1 MPRFRLPASLLAL
14 FFLIAAAE
22 PAGAQT
28 SPAPPTQAA
37 QSPALD
43 LLLLKQA
50 LAPVAA
56 NGVLQS
62 RSTIQMTG
70 SKQGVSF
77 TFREQAGIIAKRPG
91 KFRADVTQLAADGTP
106 QRRLVVISDGV
117 KVWTFRPGMRQYTV
131 TSAKTFHAANNDM
144 TALGLAQGGFFLGD
158 GHDMAKGLQAIT
170 KESSP
175 QALQMLAGMGIG
187 LTGRVMSVDGQDEF
201 VYRMVLSRQGLS
213 YQFFIDPATAALKR
227 IELTGKQNGVSL
239 EFWETVGEL
248 KVPATVAKTTFQF
261 SPPTNAV
268 KVASLSVD
276 PF

>member
-1 MPRFRLPASLLAL
+1 MPRFHLPALLLAP
-14 FFLIAAAE
+14 FCFLSAAGQ
-22 PAGAQT
+22 AGAQT
-28 SPAPPTQAA
+28 SPAPTTQVSQA
-37 QSPALD
+37 PALD

-91 KFRADVTQLAADGTP
+91 KFRADVTQMAADGTP
-106 QRRLVVISDGV
+106 QRRLVVVSDGV
-117 KVWTFRPGMRQYTV
+117 KVWTFRPGSRQYTV

-158 GHDMAKGLQAIT
+158 GHEMARGLQAIT

-175 QALQMLAGMGIG
+175 QALQMLAGMGIH
-187 LTGRVMSVDGQDEF
+187 LTGRVLSVAGRDEF

-213 YQFFIDPATAALKR
+213 YQFFIDPATAALHR

-239 EFWETVGEL
+239 ELWETIAEM
-248 KVPATVAKTTFQF
+248 KAPTAVAKTTFQF
-261 SPPTNAV
+261 WPPTNAV